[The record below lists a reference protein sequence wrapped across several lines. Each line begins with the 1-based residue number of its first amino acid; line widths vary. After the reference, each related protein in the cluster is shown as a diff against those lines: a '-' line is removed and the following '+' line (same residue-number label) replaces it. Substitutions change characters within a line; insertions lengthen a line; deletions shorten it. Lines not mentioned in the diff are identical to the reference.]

1 MQGLLAQGISVRYG
15 ARSVLAGLDLPLLRP
30 GEVTVLAGPNAA
42 GKSTLLRAIAQLQPH
57 GGKVLLDGRDL
68 AHVPMRDRARL
79 VGFMPQSLPAGSS
92 LVALESVI
100 AALRAGETLGARQA
114 DAAAMAVLDKLGIGS
129 LALEPLS
136 ALSGGQRQMVSL
148 AQAIV
153 RDPRLLLLRAGETLG
168 ARQADAAAMAVLDKL
183 GIGSLALEPL
193 SALSGGQRQM
203 VSLAQAIVRDPRL
216 LLLDEPTSALDLAR
230 QVRLLSELRRLAGEG
245 RIVVAV
251 LHDLALAAQWADRIV
266 LIHSG
271 HTHAEGAPEQVLT
284 PRLMAEVYGV
294 EARVERCSRGRIMVL
309 IDGEHAPA

>member
-1 MQGLLAQGISVRYG
+1 MEQGLLAEGISVRFG
-15 ARSVLAGLDLPLLRP
+15 ARPVLSGLDLPLLRP

-42 GKSTLLRAIAQLQPH
+42 GKSTLLRAIAQLQAH
-57 GGKVLLDGRDL
+57 AGRVVLDGQDL
-68 AHVPMRDRARL
+68 ARMPAQARARL
-79 VGFMPQSLPAGSS
+79 VGFMPQTLPGASS

-100 AALRAGETLGARQA
+100 AALRAGATVGARQA
-114 DAAAMAVLDKLGIGS
+114 DQMAMAVMEKLGI
-129 LALEPLS
+129 
-136 ALSGGQRQMVSL
+136 
-148 AQAIV
+148 
-153 RDPRLLLLRAGETLG
+153 
-168 ARQADAAAMAVLDKL
+168 AA
-183 GIGSLALEPL
+183 LALEPL

-266 LIHSG
+266 LLHAG
-271 HTHAEGAPEQVLT
+271 KTLAEGRPEAVLT
-284 PRLMAEVYGV
+284 PQLLAQVYGV

-309 IDGEHAPA
+309 IDGEHAPG

>member
-1 MQGLLAQGISVRYG
+1 MEQGLLAEGISVRFG
-15 ARSVLAGLDLPLLRP
+15 ARPVLSGLDLPLLRP

-42 GKSTLLRAIAQLQPH
+42 GKSTLLRAIAQLQAH
-57 GGKVLLDGRDL
+57 AGRVVLDGQDL
-68 AHVPMRDRARL
+68 ARMPAQARARL
-79 VGFMPQSLPAGSS
+79 VGFMPQTLPGASS

-100 AALRAGETLGARQA
+100 AALRAGATVGARQA
-114 DAAAMAVLDKLGIGS
+114 DQMAMAVMEKLGI
-129 LALEPLS
+129 
-136 ALSGGQRQMVSL
+136 
-148 AQAIV
+148 
-153 RDPRLLLLRAGETLG
+153 
-168 ARQADAAAMAVLDKL
+168 AA
-183 GIGSLALEPL
+183 LALEPL

-266 LIHSG
+266 LLHG
-271 HTHAEGAPEQVLT
+271 GKTLAEGRPEAVLT
-284 PRLMAEVYGV
+284 PQLLAQVYGV

-309 IDGEHAPA
+309 IDGEHAPG

>member
-1 MQGLLAQGISVRYG
+1 MEGLLAQNISVRYG
-15 ARSVLAGLDLPLLRP
+15 ARNVLSGLDLPLLRP

-42 GKSTLLRAIAQLQPH
+42 GKSTLLRAIAQLQPY
-57 GGKVLLDGRDL
+57 GGKVVLDGSDL

-79 VGFMPQSLPAGSS
+79 VGFMPQSLPASSS

-100 AALRAGETLGARQA
+100 AALRSGDTVSARQA
-114 DAAAMAVLDKLGIGS
+114 DATAMAVMNKLGIEA

-136 ALSGGQRQMVSL
+136 S
-148 AQAIV
+148 
-153 RDPRLLLLRAGETLG
+153 
-168 ARQADAAAMAVLDKL
+168 
-183 GIGSLALEPL
+183 
-193 SALSGGQRQM
+193 LSGGQRQM

-266 LIHSG
+266 LIHGG
-271 HTHAEGAPEQVLT
+271 HTRAEGRPEEVLT
-284 PRLMAEVYGV
+284 PELLAEVYGV
-294 EARVERCSRGRIMVL
+294 EARVERCSRGRIMVM